1 MHNGIGSPLRRVDG
15 PLKVTGEA
23 RYAAEHFAPGLLYG
37 FIVSSSIAKGRIV
50 AIDTAPARGVPGVV
64 EVITHENRPH
74 VALRDR
80 YYQDQVGPA
89 GSPLRPLYD
98 AKIHFSG
105 QPVAL
110 VVADTFETAR
120 YAATLVRIEY
130 APEGHDTDFANAV
143 PNRFVPGEQQGET
156 PVHRGDAAAAMANAP
171 VRISQEYHL
180 APEHHNPMEMHATT
194 VIWEPDGRIT
204 VYDKTQGSQ
213 NVRDYIAGVFGFRA
227 KDVRVLNPFVGGAFG
242 SGLRP
247 QYQVYLAVLAAKKL
261 KRSVRVSMTRQQMFT
276 HVHRPECLQA
286 VSLAATRDGKLTG
299 IMNAATT
306 ATSRYEQHSETVV
319 EWSGMAYACENAE
332 LDYAVTA
339 IDIPTPGDMRA
350 PGAATG
356 MNLFEI
362 AMDELA
368 YAANVD
374 PLELRIRNYS
384 DKDPMSGNP
393 YTSKAL
399 MSAYREGAARF
410 GWEKRRQ
417 GPRSMKEG
425 TELVG
430 WGIATGMWEALMRE
444 ASASATLGANG
455 HLDLAS
461 ASSDIGPGTYTMMT
475 QIAAETLGLPIEQI
489 TARIGDSDLPKA
501 PVEGGSFTAASVGT
515 AVQLACRA
523 VGEKLFKAAR
533 RMKGKPLGNA
543 TIDDVEFVDGAI
555 RVKGEPSRTVSYG
568 EIMRAAGKQSIEVK
582 ATAKPPNDESK
593 ARNCHSAVFAE
604 VKIDEELAVARVTR
618 VVCAVAAGRIINPMT
633 ARSQILGGIVMGL
646 GMALHE
652 ESVMDHGIGRF
663 MTHNLADYHVPV
675 HADMPEIDILFVDEP
690 DGEVNPLGVKGVG
703 ELGIV
708 GTAAAIANAIFHAT
722 GKRVRELPITIDK
735 LLD

>member
-50 AIDTAPARGVPGVV
+50 AIDAARARDVPGVV

-261 KRSVRVSMTRQQMFT
+261 ERSVRVSMTRQQMFT

-430 WGIATGMWEALMRE
+430 WGIATGMWEALMQE

-455 HLDLAS
+455 HL
-461 ASSDIGPGTYTMMT
+461 
-475 QIAAETLGLPIEQI
+475 
-489 TARIGDSDLPKA
+489 
-501 PVEGGSFTAASVGT
+501 EGFG
-515 AVQLACRA
+515 Q
-523 VGEKLFKAAR
+523 
-533 RMKGKPLGNA
+533 
-543 TIDDVEFVDGAI
+543 
-555 RVKGEPSRTVSYG
+555 
-568 EIMRAAGKQSIEVK
+568 
-582 ATAKPPNDESK
+582 
-593 ARNCHSAVFAE
+593 
-604 VKIDEELAVARVTR
+604 
-618 VVCAVAAGRIINPMT
+618 
-633 ARSQILGGIVMGL
+633 
-646 GMALHE
+646 
-652 ESVMDHGIGRF
+652 
-663 MTHNLADYHVPV
+663 
-675 HADMPEIDILFVDEP
+675 
-690 DGEVNPLGVKGVG
+690 
-703 ELGIV
+703 
-708 GTAAAIANAIFHAT
+708 
-722 GKRVRELPITIDK
+722 
-735 LLD
+735 